1 MNAPAPEV
9 ADVFALAGAPGL
21 KTAVDHFYFVRH
33 GQTEGNA
40 ARIFQTPHIELN
52 ETGVRQ
58 ARAAAEKLKG
68 IHFREIFCSSW
79 RRAHHTA
86 LIIAEATGKQLTVHP
101 DLHERF
107 FGDLIGTS
115 SINLDWAADAP
126 GGETLREFIDRT
138 KRGLEDALR
147 VPGDPPLIVAHGG
160 TLRVVVAALG
170 AAVDEAARENAT
182 PLEFKRE
189 ADGWRLTLL

>member
-1 MNAPAPEV
+1 MQALADE
-9 ADVFALAGAPGL
+9 DVFALAGAPGL
-21 KTAVDHFYFVRH
+21 NTAVDHFYFVRH
-33 GQTEGNA
+33 GQTAGNA

-52 ETGVRQ
+52 ETGLRQ

-79 RRAHHTA
+79 HRACTTA
-86 LIIAEATGKQLTVHP
+86 EIIAEVTGKQLTVHP

-115 SINLDWAADAP
+115 SVDMDWAADAP
-126 GGETLREFIDRT
+126 GGELLREFITRT
-138 KRGLEDALR
+138 KRGMEDVLK

-160 TLRVVVAALG
+160 TLRVIVAALG
-170 AAVDEAARENAT
+170 AKVEEAARENAT

-189 ADGWRLTLL
+189 SKGWHLTIL